1 MEEIVLEIV
10 TAGHAEELEK
20 IIAQYEQEVSNR
32 KEN

>member
-1 MEEIVLEIV
+1 MEEIVLGIV

-20 IIAQYEQEVSNR
+20 IVDQYEQEVSKR

>member
-1 MEEIVLEIV
+1 MEEIVLGIV

-20 IIAQYEQEVSNR
+20 IVAQYEQDVSKR

>member
-10 TAGHAEELEK
+10 TAGYAEELEK
-20 IIAQYEQEVSNR
+20 IVAQYEQDVSKR

>member
-1 MEEIVLEIV
+1 MDEIVLEIIE
-10 TAGHAEELEK
+10 AGHAEELEK